1 MVKVRNGIRKK
12 QIEEARSYLARC
24 ITGTQPGDKLP
35 SLRDMISQSKTTRS
49 AMEKAVQHYENEGLI
64 RCIPSSGIIRE
75 GLPNSKNNII
85 DVIACHNIGYM
96 NTPNAFHRYFVN
108 YLHEIVSREGYAVR
122 LHCVL
127 EKDSLMEYYRIAE
140 LKDSCGFILMSVK
153 INEIIDIFKKTSKPL
168 VCAFPQAPL
177 QEVARLLDVPLI
189 EKSLEYLYQSGHRR
203 IAYLSTLDEEFYTY
217 VAHSRVLEYYRFMA
231 LHGIKINPC
240 WVQKAAWSEQTIR
253 LCLKDVFSA
262 EPLPTVLI
270 AMDTQIPL
278 IYSFLM
284 ENGFQVGRDI
294 GVFAM
299 DGMPENNQLY
309 PSVASGFNPRD
320 VAAMKVWGLFQ
331 KQLDGKKC
339 TEAVYNDFQIKKG
352 DSLHA
357 ILQSEK

>member
-1 MVKVRNGIRKK
+1 MVKVRNGIRNK

-49 AMEKAVQHYENEGLI
+49 AIEKAVHHYEAEGLI

-75 GLPNSKNNII
+75 GVPNSKNNII
-85 DVIACHNIGYM
+85 DVIACHDAGYM

-108 YLHEIVSREGYAVR
+108 YLHEIVSREGYAIR

-127 EKDSLMEYYRIAE
+127 EKDSLREYYRIAE
-140 LKDSCGFILMSVK
+140 LKDSCGFVLMSVRL
-153 INEIIDIFKKTSKPL
+153 NEIVDIFKETSKPL
-168 VCAFPQAPL
+168 VCAFPQATL
-177 QEVARLLDVPLI
+177 YGVAQLLDVPLI
-189 EKSLEYLYQSGHRR
+189 EKSLEYLYRLGHRR
-203 IAYLSTLDEEFYTY
+203 IAFMSSLDEASYIY
-217 VAHSRVLEYYRFMA
+217 VALCRVLEYYRFMA
-231 LHGIKINPC
+231 VHGIKINPC
-240 WVQKAAWSEQTIR
+240 WMQKAAWSEQAIQ
-253 LCLKDVFSA
+253 LCLENIFSA
-262 EPLPTVLI
+262 EPLPTVI
-270 AMDTQIPL
+270 IVMDNQIPL
-278 IYSFLM
+278 VYSFLAKK
-284 ENGFQVGRDI
+284 GVQVGRDI
-294 GVFAM
+294 GVFAQ

-320 VAAMKVWGLFQ
+320 VAAMKVWSLFQ

>member
-1 MVKVRNGIRKK
+1 MGKVRNDIRKK
-12 QIEEARSYLARC
+12 QIEEARSFLARC

-35 SLRDMISQSKTTRS
+35 SLRDMIAQSKTTRS
-49 AMEKAVQHYENEGLI
+49 AVEKAIRYYEEEGLI
-64 RCIPSSGIIRE
+64 RCIPSSGILRE
-75 GLPNSKNNII
+75 GFPNSKNNII
-85 DVIACHNIGYM
+85 DVIACHDAGYM

-108 YLHEIVSREGYAVR
+108 YLHEIVSREGYAIR
-122 LHCVL
+122 LHCVRDT
-127 EKDSLMEYYRIAE
+127 DSLREYYRLAE

-153 INEIIDIFKKTSKPL
+153 ISEIVNIFKETSKPL

-177 QEVARLLDVPLI
+177 QEAAQLLDVPLI
-189 EKSLEYLYQSGHRR
+189 EKSLEYLYQMEHRR
-203 IAYLSTLDEEFYTY
+203 IAYMSTLDEVFFTY

-231 LHGIKINPC
+231 VRGIKINPC
-240 WVQKAAWSEQTIR
+240 WVQKAAWSEKDAR
-253 LCLKDVFSA
+253 VCLQNIFSS

-278 IYSFLM
+278 IYSFLT

-309 PSVASGFNPRD
+309 PSIASGFNPRD
-320 VAAMKVWGLFQ
+320 IAAMKVWALFQ

-339 TEAVYNDFQIKKG
+339 TESVYNDFQIKKG

-357 ILQSEK
+357 IQKSGK